1 MVVSVAGKY
10 GKCTLTI
17 YIMDIRD
24 INWLTTM
31 LNHLTSM
38 LHYPAQCGKDPY
50 WVGKNFLKLWM
61 QKRKS
66 ENNLLAFQVSF
77 EFSDSNHVWS
87 QCAMIQMVDTT
98 RRLGYLDDNRS
109 LMMSIVRSS
118 RVTLHKCYWPYSCIQ
133 QTFSSDCVQFSKACI
148 DHCVALYLNWIGF
161 ISLPFWLKSFLVRWL
176 SLSQI
181 SVRIKL
187 AKKMYGFDTRQKD
200 EFCCP
205 VQNKIKSKNRKW
217 STYFTTIE

>member
-1 MVVSVAGKY
+1 MESNEWS
-10 GKCTLTI
+10 LIWI
-17 YIMDIRD
+17 YATECISSI
-24 INWLTTM
+24 IGIL
-31 LNHLTSM
+31 
-38 LHYPAQCGKDPY
+38 
-50 WVGKNFLKLWM
+50 
-61 QKRKS
+61 
-66 ENNLLAFQVSF
+66 
-77 EFSDSNHVWS
+77 DSNHVWS

-187 AKKMYGFDTRQKD
+187 AKKVRFWYATKRRILLPCAK
-200 EFCCP
+200 
-205 VQNKIKSKNRKW
+205 QNKV
-217 STYFTTIE
+217 